1 MNEKLT
7 IDIMTRHADV
17 LRRAVASGRYATLGD
32 VVAEAM
38 DEWVARRAAM
48 VADHEMLRK
57 LWKEGAA
64 SGETCAVDLA
74 KLRDAARRR
83 PYSM

>member
-7 IDIMTRHADV
+7 IDIMTTHADV
-17 LRRAVASGRYATLGD
+17 LRRAVASGKYATLSD

-48 VADHEMLRK
+48 AADHEMLRK
-57 LWKEGAA
+57 LWNEGAV
-64 SGETCAVDLA
+64 SGEACAVDPA
-74 KLRDAARRR
+74 KLRDAARRQ
-83 PYSM
+83 PHSM